1 MDERIDLSMSD
12 PDLVPLLI
20 QVLFFLGLLK
30 ILYYMVINWSL
41 QNLPWAVFFF
51 FFFEFAWEYNLLV
64 SSFLTP
70 ICALNSRVVP
80 KSLRSIV
87 VRTITCHVQF
97 YKKCNCQNDHQ
108 ESCIVISIG

>member
-41 QNLPWAVFFF
+41 QNLPWAFFFLFFF
-51 FFFEFAWEYNLLV
+51 FL
-64 SSFLTP
+64 
-70 ICALNSRVVP
+70 
-80 KSLRSIV
+80 SLHGNI
-87 VRTITCHVQF
+87 I
-97 YKKCNCQNDHQ
+97 Y
-108 ESCIVISIG
+108 